1 MFLLP
6 YSSGTTG
13 VAKGVEL
20 THGNLTAQMAQYL
33 HPRFRVFQEVSTIQ
47 YSTLQCTLSIDCS
60 LLQEEVTVC
69 VLPLYHIFGLN
80 VTMSGML
87 HQGGLAVTLPR

>member
-33 HPRFRVFQEVSTIQ
+33 HPRFRVFQEVNPEYSTEQ
-47 YSTLQCTLSIDCS
+47 YSTYSAHY
-60 LLQEEVTVC
+60 LLTVPC
-69 VLPLYHIFGLN
+69 C
-80 VTMSGML
+80 
-87 HQGGLAVTLPR
+87 RRR

>member
-33 HPRFRVFQEVSTIQ
+33 HPRFRVFQEVSR
-47 YSTLQCTLSIDCS
+47 
-60 LLQEEVTVC
+60 
-69 VLPLYHIFGLN
+69 
-80 VTMSGML
+80 
-87 HQGGLAVTLPR
+87 HQGTTLGLY

>member
-33 HPRFRVFQEVSTIQ
+33 HPRFRVFQEVSPVQHSTVHIVHTI
-47 YSTLQCTLSIDCS
+47 Y
-60 LLQEEVTVC
+60 
-69 VLPLYHIFGLN
+69 
-80 VTMSGML
+80 
-87 HQGGLAVTLPR
+87 